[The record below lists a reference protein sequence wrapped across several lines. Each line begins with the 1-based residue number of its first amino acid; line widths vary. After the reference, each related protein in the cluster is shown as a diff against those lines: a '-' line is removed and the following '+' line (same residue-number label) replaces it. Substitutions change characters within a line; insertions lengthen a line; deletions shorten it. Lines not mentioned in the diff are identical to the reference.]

1 MHVCVDILIAINL
14 VFLTFYTDRTVLQK
28 FVHVFVAHLHVKP
41 LAIRRVKFPE
51 VCAQMCLKDERCI
64 SFNFNKLDERCE
76 LLSVNAES
84 RTLEPSDNQYDDYY
98 QLIGE

>member
-1 MHVCVDILIAINL
+1 MIAINV
-14 VFLTFYTDRTVLQK
+14 VFLASYTDRTVLQK

-41 LAIRRVKFPE
+41 LAMKRVKFPE
-51 VCAQMCLKDERCI
+51 LCAQMCLKDKRCK